1 MLTVW
6 HLTWNLNPRSFW
18 VTLLPLPFFPNYI
31 TRVHENKA
39 QTPNNSKVLC
49 INLFSIH
56 FIIPKIHSL
65 HKSLLF
71 SVLAA
76 DSMASSSKS
85 NMSSSRNESY
95 GNSGYWPYCHCEEKA
110 FIWTTRTNRNNNK
123 GRRFWGCSHYQKDV
137 AGSGCGY
144 FEWYNQG
151 SVDERDIMIMRQR
164 MKLKTV
170 ERSLLSC
177 KRQLKFTLIAACVF
191 FYEHCV
197 GWFKESVYPVE
208 ACPAM
213 SIAVEALLILIE
225 LLCLVSVAAEVML
238 VLVWVDVAVGAGFGW
253 EVGAGFGWAVG
264 AGFGWVVGWVE
275 DSGGGSALQLL
286 LL

>member
-1 MLTVW
+1 MT
-6 HLTWNLNPRSFW
+6 S
-18 VTLLPLPFFPNYI
+18 
-31 TRVHENKA
+31 
-39 QTPNNSKVLC
+39 SSLC
-49 INLFSIH
+49 SQQQWQEGF
-56 FIIPKIHSL
+56 
-65 HKSLLF
+65 
-71 SVLAA
+71 LAA

-85 NMSSSRNESY
+85 NLSSSRNESY

-191 FYEHCV
+191 FVMNVIC
-197 GWFKESVYPVE
+197 FF
-208 ACPAM
+208 
-213 SIAVEALLILIE
+213 ILWN
-225 LLCLVSVAAEVML
+225 L
-238 VLVWVDVAVGAGFGW
+238 GG
-253 EVGAGFGWAVG
+253 
-264 AGFGWVVGWVE
+264 
-275 DSGGGSALQLL
+275 SGGCSKSMYLK
-286 LL
+286 